1 MIRKYYVV
9 EGELTRSIVHDFID
23 RSIEQEKLPFYIK
36 NNQEEIESVYI
47 SKKLDGVSSA
57 VVQALSKYS
66 SSTIGKTM
74 KNDANQLIKT
84 GKTTN
89 FDFLTGTV
97 AISAGINLYENKRQG
112 VIATDVTI
120 NPLAVTQS
128 AGRLRNKTQ
137 SEGIADN
144 DTYIFTNMAKDQML
158 KPRCYYSI
166 KKAYEDAF
174 EALQTTKVY
183 VNEKG
188 VELLGEVEKKT
199 FEGIGSTSNKTM
211 MGAIVLSSVQLIIW
225 LR

>member
-1 MIRKYYVV
+1 M
-9 EGELTRSIVHDFID
+9 
-23 RSIEQEKLPFYIK
+23 
-36 NNQEEIESVYI
+36 
-47 SKKLDGVSSA
+47 
-57 VVQALSKYS
+57 
-66 SSTIGKTM
+66 
-74 KNDANQLIKT
+74 
-84 GKTTN
+84 
-89 FDFLTGTV
+89 
-97 AISAGINLYENKRQG
+97 YENKRQG

-158 KPRCYYSI
+158 QPRYYYSI